1 MKVDDGS
8 NARSGASAGKF
19 PATGMPDTE
28 WWQALWPDPEGVL
41 RRLGIDFGIHILDLC
56 CGDGHFTAPMAH
68 IVGGIG
74 RVTALDLDDAMI
86 ERAKA
91 RVAEAGIPA
100 GAVRWL
106 KCDAC
111 SFTGQLHTPPEYVFI
126 ANTFHGVP
134 DKQQLARD
142 VFNALKP
149 GGQFTIV
156 NWHHRARSDTTV
168 LGEPRGP
175 ETRLRMTPEAV
186 MDEVLPVGFR
196 LHGIVELPPYHYGIV
211 FDKPKVS

>member
-1 MKVDDGS
+1 MDNRS
-8 NARSGASAGKF
+8 NVLDGKF
-19 PATGMPDTE
+19 PATGMPDGD

-41 RRLGIDFGIHILDLC
+41 RRLGIEFGVSVLDLC
-56 CGDGHFTAPMAH
+56 CGDGHFTAPIAH

-74 RVTALDLDDAMI
+74 RVMALDLDAAML
-86 ERAKA
+86 EQAKA

-100 GAVRWL
+100 TTVRWL
-106 KCDAC
+106 EGDA
-111 SFTGQLHTPPEYVFI
+111 SSLIDTVPSNPEYVFI

-134 DKQQLARD
+134 EKQQLARD
-142 VFNALKP
+142 VFNIMKP

-156 NWHHRARSDTTV
+156 NWHHRSKDDTTV

-175 ETRLRMTPEAV
+175 ATKMRMTPEAV

-196 LHGIVELPPYHYGIV
+196 LHGIIELPPYHYGIV